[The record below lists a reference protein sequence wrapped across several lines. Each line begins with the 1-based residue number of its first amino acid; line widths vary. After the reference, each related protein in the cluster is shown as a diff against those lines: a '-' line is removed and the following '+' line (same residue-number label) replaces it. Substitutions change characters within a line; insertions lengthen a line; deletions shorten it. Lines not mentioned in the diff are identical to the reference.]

1 MIDWVLYALAAV
13 FAIGTLVAVH
23 EFGHFV
29 VAKFFGVGVPVFS
42 LGFGPTLLS
51 YEFRGTEYRVAAFPL
66 GGYVKMAG
74 ADPFGEVADDD
85 FVEPAEDFGKK
96 PVWQRL
102 LILLAGPVAN
112 LIFPVVLITVALMT
126 GEPNRDTT
134 LGQVVAGSVAARL
147 GFQPGDRI
155 LAVDNHPVQLWRDLD
170 MALAGAVS
178 SDATVRYEREGVT
191 GEVRIP
197 AGEVTL
203 ITAGAADTEALG
215 FLWQEVSNHVAVP
228 DEDSPA
234 ARAGIRTD
242 DRIVA
247 VDDQPVGSWIQV
259 ARALSGTGP
268 AQVHVQRYVDATRS
282 ATDDLVVTMERG
294 VYSAHANDPFAA
306 AGGLVPL
313 TVVAGLV
320 MPDSPAEAAGLLSGD
335 RVFSVD
341 GAVVH
346 DFMELMALI
355 TEAVG
360 PVADADTQPR
370 VLDVVVIRDGQER
383 ALPIVP
389 KMYADM
395 KVVSQVWRP
404 IIGTSQRPFAVQTGG
419 TTYVRYGFPQAL
431 RSSVDQTAL
440 SVRQTLHALV
450 NLITYELPPEK
461 GVGGVVAM
469 SEMAAKAA
477 SMGIFPY
484 LRFIGMLSINLGVF
498 NLLPVPVLDGGQIA
512 IFSLEALRGRPV
524 STILRERLQM
534 VGVLILVAVMIF
546 ATVNDTNG
554 LITRLAGG

>member
-13 FAIGTLVAVH
+13 LAIGTLVAVH

-51 YEFRGTEYRVAAFPL
+51 YKLHGTEYRLAAFPL

-74 ADPFGEVADDD
+74 ADPFGDLEDDELVD
-85 FVEPAEDFGKK
+85 PAEDFGKK

-102 LILLAGPVAN
+102 LVLLAGPAAN

-134 LGQVVAGSVAARL
+134 LGQVVAGSVAERL
-147 GFQPGDRI
+147 GFQPGDRV
-155 LAVDNHPVQLWRDLD
+155 LAVDDQRVQLWRDLD
-170 MALAGAVS
+170 MALSGAVS
-178 SDATVRYEREGVT
+178 SDATVRFERDGVAR
-191 GEVRIP
+191 EARIP
-197 AGEVTL
+197 AGQVTL
-203 ITAGAADTEALG
+203 LTAGAADTEALG
-215 FLWQEVSNHVAVP
+215 FLWHEVSNHIAVP
-228 DEDSPA
+228 DVSSPA
-234 ARAGIRTD
+234 ARAGLRTD
-242 DRIVA
+242 DVIVA
-247 VDDQPVGSWIQV
+247 VDNQPVDTWIQV
-259 ARALSGTGP
+259 AHALSGSGP
-268 AQVHVQRYVDATRS
+268 AQVHLKRYVDAKRS

-294 VYSAHANDPFAA
+294 VFDAHAHDPFAA
-306 AGGLVPL
+306 FGGVVPL
-313 TVVAGLV
+313 TVIAGQV
-320 MPDSPAEAAGLLSGD
+320 MPGSPADAAGLLPGD

-355 TEAVG
+355 TAAVG
-360 PVADADTQPR
+360 PVADAETQPR
-370 VLDVVVIRDGQER
+370 ALDIVVIREGQER

-404 IIGTSQRPFAVQTGG
+404 IIGTSQRPLAVQTGG

-431 RSSVDQTAL
+431 RSSVEQTVL
-440 SVRQTLHALV
+440 SVRQTLHALL

-512 IFSLEALRGRPV
+512 IFSIEAVRGRPV
-524 STILRERLQM
+524 SAILRERLQM